1 MWTLERKRSS
11 RHSAMRTLVRPVS
24 IANGVLL
31 PTFLSMLEERIV
43 QK

>member
-31 PTFLSMLEERIV
+31 PALLQSFSARVKMG
-43 QK
+43 